1 MQRRRSLPHLDT
13 NGFAEENNA
22 RSIVRISSLV
32 YFHDMPTRLPYREEL
47 FAHEVA
53 AFTPPDRAYLLA
65 GYKSRP
71 EFARANACRLL
82 RKPVVVQRIDEL
94 RADFRERCALSVEY
108 LQALLLP
115 IVESNVLDCFESA
128 SKRPG
133 RLRFKPLDEL
143 SREQG
148 LAIAGLK
155 LGENGAVVDL
165 KFHSKTE
172 AARTLMATLGIKE
185 GDENAG
191 MALAELGKRL
201 GAALARTNEKVIE
214 HSNAPAPLPAADS
227 DDRVVEIIEC

>member
-1 MQRRRSLPHLDT
+1 
-13 NGFAEENNA
+13 
-22 RSIVRISSLV
+22 
-32 YFHDMPTRLPYREEL
+32 MPTRLPYRKEL

-53 AFTPPDRAYLLA
+53 AFTPPDRAYLIA
-65 GYKSRP
+65 GFKSRT

-82 RKPVVVQRIDEL
+82 REPAVVQRIDEL
-94 RADFRERCALSVEY
+94 RADFRERCALNVEY

-115 IVESNVLDCFESA
+115 LVESNVLDCFESA
-128 SKRPG
+128 NKPMVKTGRRKRGRKDATPLLATDRG

-143 SREQG
+143 RREQG

-165 KFHSKTE
+165 RFHSKTE

-191 MALAELGKRL
+191 LALAELGKRL

-214 HSNAPAPLPAADS
+214 HTEQPAPLAASEND